1 MLFAIWLGGDLGVFY
16 ASRFTVRP
24 DLSPEARSVAVKI
37 MNGLDQCPKVCL
49 VLFLPSGFTLM
60 SLEPHGARVFGM
72 APFGPW
78 SAAVVWIA
86 ALGWLFLAIAA
97 HRGRSGLARRLDWAV
112 RGALIAGSGG
122 AAAYTLTA
130 DEPFGVTT
138 DPRWLGG
145 KLALYAFIIGCGLA
159 IRLEL
164 RPFGPAF
171 ARLQSHGS
179 TPAAEADLRRA
190 VRGCLP
196 YVFAIWASLL
206 VISLLGLLK
215 PGARLP

>member
-145 KLALYAFIIGCGLA
+145 KLSLCTPSSSAAGWRSGSNCVRSVRPSPGCRA
-159 IRLEL
+159 MVRHRL
-164 RPFGPAF
+164 PKP
-171 ARLQSHGS
+171 
-179 TPAAEADLRRA
+179 TCA
-190 VRGCLP
+190 VR
-196 YVFAIWASLL
+196 
-206 VISLLGLLK
+206 
-215 PGARLP
+215 